1 MIDIKIWNFNG
12 ETYFVGIDV
21 ASAIGYDNP
30 AVAVMR
36 CADSEDIT
44 VNEYIMVGGSVSVL
58 LNQAAVYGL
67 IYNSRTDKAM
77 HFKRW
82 FTYRSSRSQTQIKID
97 AVRYR
102 AVRYRTPRK
111 GKSI

>member
-1 MIDIKIWNFNG
+1 MIDIKIWSFNGVIVRTVDLDG

-21 ASAIGYDNP
+21 ATAIGYDNP

-44 VNEYIMVGGSVSVL
+44 VNEYITVDGSVPIL
-58 LNQAAVYGL
+58 INQAAVYGL
-67 IYNSRTDKAM
+67 IYNSRTEKAM

-82 FTYRSSRSQTQIKID
+82 FTYTVLPALKH
-97 AVRYR
+97 
-102 AVRYRTPRK
+102 K
-111 GKSI
+111 

>member
-1 MIDIKIWNFNG
+1 MIDIKIWNFNDATVRTVDLNG

-44 VNEYIMVGGSVSVL
+44 VNEYIMVSGSVPVL

-82 FTYRSSRSQTQIKID
+82 FTYTVLPALRHK
-97 AVRYR
+97 
-102 AVRYRTPRK
+102 
-111 GKSI
+111 

>member
-1 MIDIKIWNFNG
+1 MIDIKIWSFNDATVRTVDLNG

-44 VNEYIMVGGSVSVL
+44 VNEYIMVGGSVPVL

-82 FTYRSSRSQTQIKID
+82 FTYTLLPALRHK
-97 AVRYR
+97 
-102 AVRYRTPRK
+102 
-111 GKSI
+111 

>member
-1 MIDIKIWNFNG
+1 MIDIKIWSFNGATVRTVDLDG

-21 ASAIGYDNP
+21 AAAIGYDNP

-36 CADSEDIT
+36 SADSEDIT
-44 VNEYIMVGGSVSVL
+44 VNEYITVGGSVPVL

-77 HFKRW
+77 LFKRW
-82 FTYRSSRSQTQIKID
+82 FTYTLLPALSHK
-97 AVRYR
+97 
-102 AVRYRTPRK
+102 
-111 GKSI
+111 

>member
-1 MIDIKIWNFNG
+1 MIDIKIWSFNGVIVRTVDLDG

-21 ASAIGYDNP
+21 AAAIGYDNP

-44 VNEYIMVGGSVSVL
+44 VNEYIMVGGSVLVL

-82 FTYRSSRSQTQIKID
+82 FTYTVLPALRHK
-97 AVRYR
+97 
-102 AVRYRTPRK
+102 
-111 GKSI
+111 

>member
-1 MIDIKIWNFNG
+1 MIDIKIWGFNGATVRTVDLDG

-21 ASAIGYDNP
+21 ATAIGYDNP

-44 VNEYIMVGGSVSVL
+44 VNEYITVDGSVPIL
-58 LNQAAVYGL
+58 INQAAVYGL
-67 IYNSRTDKAM
+67 IYNSRTEKAM

-82 FTYRSSRSQTQIKID
+82 FTYTVLPALKH
-97 AVRYR
+97 
-102 AVRYRTPRK
+102 K
-111 GKSI
+111 